1 MSGLTYPEVEKAIYN
16 KRGQM
21 LIRDKKSDQ
30 LLHRFILGATVLAVL
45 SLITIE
51 IQWLKLLSRT
61 DEFFLVLLRLIA
73 TSLTPHAWLELPT
86 LWVPLFES
94 LSVTVLATFY
104 SAIIGLFIGAL
115 AAPNINQNRWLT
127 MGIHMFFTFLRAV
140 PTPVWVLLYLA
151 SLGFGPAAGIMGL
164 GIHATAFFVRMF
176 SQSFEEVP
184 REVIET
190 LEAAGANRLQ
200 IFFGAIM
207 PAALSSLVAWFALR
221 LEINFEQSSILGMV
235 GAGGI
240 GYVIVAALH
249 NGNEG
254 LATLAILLVFTCSL
268 SLELLFV
275 RIKKKIM

>member
-140 PTPVWVLLYLA
+140 PTPVWRGKVKFWRVMRA
-151 SLGFGPAAGIMGL
+151 NIGI
-164 GIHATAFFVRMF
+164 ARFRTWKRCPTACC
-176 SQSFEEVP
+176 SPPPGTIPPVP
-184 REVIET
+184 
-190 LEAAGANRLQ
+190 
-200 IFFGAIM
+200 
-207 PAALSSLVAWFALR
+207 PWAWA
-221 LEINFEQSSILGMV
+221 
-235 GAGGI
+235 
-240 GYVIVAALH
+240 
-249 NGNEG
+249 
-254 LATLAILLVFTCSL
+254 
-268 SLELLFV
+268 
-275 RIKKKIM
+275 